1 MYCKHCLAAN
11 PAEATQCVQCGA
23 SLADAVG
30 AVGAVSAASAAPVSS
45 SGDGLNLQ
53 EHPAPAGAAGGP
65 VAPSGGPIGGPPPRA
80 DETAKPEV
88 ELPPMP
94 PDNKMWAI
102 GTIVGSVV
110 TAPCTCCMCF
120 GMPSFFA
127 LILGLLA
134 LLESG
139 KIKTFYEDKAYD
151 AALESSNRT
160 KKYAIIG
167 IAVFFGIMLLGVI
180 SRIAISGLSF
190 LTNYQSYFNR
200 QP

>member
-11 PAEATQCVQCGA
+11 PAEATKCVQCGA

-30 AVGAVSAASAAPVSS
+30 AVPVS
-45 SGDGLNLQ
+45 GGAGELDLQ
-53 EHPAPAGAAGGP
+53 EHPAPAGDPSGP
-65 VAPSGGPIGGPPPRA
+65 GAPSGGPIGGPPPRA
-80 DETAKPEV
+80 DEPAKPEA

-102 GTIVGSVV
+102 GTIVGSVIG
-110 TAPCTCCMCF
+110 APCACCMCW

-127 LILGLLA
+127 LVFGLLA

-139 KIKTFYEDKAYD
+139 KIKTFYDDKAYD
-151 AALESSNRT
+151 AALEASKRT

-167 IAVFFGIMLLGVI
+167 VAVFFGFIIFGF
-180 SRIAISGLSF
+180 AINLILHGLSF